1 MAPNLVVAT
10 PEQLAELV
18 RIAIDAAL
26 AEHSQDMAPALL
38 DRNGIART
46 LGVSTSMVDR
56 LRKAGLPC
64 IWLGDSPRFI
74 VDECVSWLVEHRRV
88 QHAEPEA

>member
-1 MAPNLVVAT
+1 VIVAT
-10 PEQLAELV
+10 TEQLAELV
-18 RIAIDAAL
+18 RGAIDTAL
-26 AEHSQDMAPALL
+26 AEHSQGNAPALL
-38 DRNGIART
+38 DRNGVARA

-64 IWLGDSPRFI
+64 IWLGDSPRFL

-88 QHAEPEA
+88 QHAESEA